1 MGQIEIEMR
10 KEESIRRQYPSFCFF
25 LPFPL
30 HIRSLRFIVNKIEI
44 FMNRNMPIDIL
55 I

>member
-10 KEESIRRQYPSFCFF
+10 KEESIRRQYPSFCF

-30 HIRSLRFIVNKIEI
+30 HIRSQRFIVNRIEI